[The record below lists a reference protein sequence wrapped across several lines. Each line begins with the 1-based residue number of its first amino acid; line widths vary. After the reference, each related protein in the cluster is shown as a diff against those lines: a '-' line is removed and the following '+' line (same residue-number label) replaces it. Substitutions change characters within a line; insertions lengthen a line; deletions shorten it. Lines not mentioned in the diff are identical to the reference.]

1 MEKEDVCKVKF
12 EDREYSGKFLGV
24 DDGFV
29 FLTSGEK
36 HIALNLEYVTE
47 LTINGNRVFFFFLKE
62 GSEALVPVS
71 LKDKLVDISQLR
83 PPDQYVD
90 IVTVEKIKTDVV
102 NQITAVKDEQIRQL
116 AQELASL
123 KQQLNDLSTEN
134 ARLKQELALYESGE
148 KLAPSVKEK
157 LDAYQRKL
165 ASIEAKL
172 KNISELLPKDF
183 MLQKV
188 GQSQPSPQP
197 ATPPS
202 SQQGQSDPPSTDL
215 KAIHEDMKELYKK
228 MLRVVSSPGTSRRP
242 KPQLQE
248 GRASTGVEQLD
259 KLLKGGLTYGNS
271 VLVTYENFTYGD
283 LLSVYLLRGGIDSK
297 EKVYLVLNGI
307 DEEAFWQMTKKTY
320 VKFEPEEIFDL
331 KGKGILKVMQ
341 AQDFNEFQMLVDE
354 YINAPKDEASR
365 MIVYTINSFIYSEN
379 FINFITQFSS
389 LKYMFDGTKKN
400 IFLFL
405 TEYSDRSDLQRVYS
419 ICKGIIQFKVQ
430 ELEDRINLRL
440 RVQGLSNEV
449 QSWLGYYITDDG
461 AFQIESPNIRRV

>member
-1 MEKEDVCKVKF
+1 M
-12 EDREYSGKFLGV
+12 
-24 DDGFV
+24 
-29 FLTSGEK
+29 
-36 HIALNLEYVTE
+36 
-47 LTINGNRVFFFFLKE
+47 LK
-62 GSEALVPVS
+62 
-71 LKDKLVDISQLR
+71 
-83 PPDQYVD
+83 
-90 IVTVEKIKTDVV
+90 
-102 NQITAVKDEQIRQL
+102 
-116 AQELASL
+116 
-123 KQQLNDLSTEN
+123 
-134 ARLKQELALYESGE
+134 
-148 KLAPSVKEK
+148 
-157 LDAYQRKL
+157 
-165 ASIEAKL
+165 
-172 KNISELLPKDF
+172 
-183 MLQKV
+183 
-188 GQSQPSPQP
+188 
-197 ATPPS
+197 
-202 SQQGQSDPPSTDL
+202 
-215 KAIHEDMKELYKK
+215 
-228 MLRVVSSPGTSRRP
+228 VVSSPGTSRRP

-283 LLSVYLLRGGIDSK
+283 LLSVYLLRGGIESK

-331 KGKGILKVMQ
+331 KGKGVLKVMQ
-341 AQDFNEFQMLVDE
+341 VQDFNEFQMVVDE

>member
-1 MEKEDVCKVKF
+1 MEKEDVCKVNF

-24 DDGFV
+24 DDGFI
-29 FLTSGEK
+29 FLTTGEK
-36 HIALNLEYVTE
+36 HIALNLEYVTD

-71 LKDKLVDISQLR
+71 LKDKLVDISKLS
-83 PPDQYVD
+83 PPDQGVD

-123 KQQLNDLSTEN
+123 KQQLNGLSTEN
-134 ARLKQELALYESGE
+134 AELKQELALYESG
-148 KLAPSVKEK
+148 KNLAPPVKER
-157 LDAYQRKL
+157 LDEYEKKL

-172 KNISELLPKDF
+172 KNFTELISTDSVS
-183 MLQKV
+183 QNV
-188 GQSQPSPQP
+188 GQPQPAPPQSPQP
-197 ATPPS
+197 VPQPI
-202 SQQGQSDPPSTDL
+202 SQDMPCKDQKVL
-215 KAIHEDMKELYKK
+215 LEDMKELYKK
-228 MLRVVSSPGTSRRP
+228 MLKIVSTPGISRRP
-242 KPQLQE
+242 KPHVQE
-248 GRASTGVEQLD
+248 GRVSTGVEQLD

-271 VLVTYENFTYGD
+271 VLVAYENFTYGD

-320 VKFEPEEIFDL
+320 VKFEPEEIFEL
-331 KGKGILKVMQ
+331 KDKGILKVLQ
-341 AQDFNEFQMLVDE
+341 IKDFNEFQVVMDE

-365 MIVYTINSFIYSEN
+365 MVVYTINSFIYSDN

-389 LKYMFDGTKKN
+389 LKYMFDSTKKN

-405 TEYSDRSDLQRVYS
+405 AEYGDRSDLQRVYS

-430 ELEDRINLRL
+430 ELEDKITLKL